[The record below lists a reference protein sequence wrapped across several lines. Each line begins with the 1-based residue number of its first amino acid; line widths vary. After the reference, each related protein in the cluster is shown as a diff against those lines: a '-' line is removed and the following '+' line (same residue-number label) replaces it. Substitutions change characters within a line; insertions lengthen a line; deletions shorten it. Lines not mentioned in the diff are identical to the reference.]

1 VSDPAARSLVEV
13 LRCRARLHGERR
25 AFTFLADGET
35 ESGHLTYAELDR
47 RARALGATLR
57 DAGAARERALLLF
70 PSGLDFVAA
79 FFGCLYAGVVA
90 VPAAPPHP
98 ARPGRCGPR
107 LEAIARD
114 AGARIVLTTEAIAG
128 MRPALTA
135 RAPELGGAW
144 WLTPGAP
151 APGAADGW
159 REPEVSAA
167 TLAFLQYTSGST
179 TQPKGVMVS
188 HGNLLHNLRFAAW
201 AAEDDGETV
210 SVSWLPVHHDMGL
223 IEGLLGPVFGG
234 YPAHLMAPAAFLQRP
249 VRWLQAISR
258 VRAVKSGGPNFAYD
272 LCVRRTTPEQ
282 RRDLD
287 LRSWRVAYN
296 GAEPIRA
303 DTLRRFFEAF
313 RPAGFRWA
321 SYYPVYGL
329 AEATLAVSS
338 ERRADPPA
346 ICRLGAAALAA
357 DRVADAPG
365 AGGVDLVACGRPP
378 ADTRLV
384 IADPATGHR
393 CGPDRVGEI
402 WVAGPSV
409 AQGYWRRPD
418 LTAET
423 FGARLA
429 GEDAGPFLRTG
440 DLGLQRDGR
449 LVVTGR
455 LKDLVIVRGKKHYP
469 QDLELSAETSHP
481 ALRPGGAAAFAVDDP
496 GGERV
501 VLVAEVE
508 PRHVPRD
515 GRAGPPRASHSA
527 DLAAAVAAVRQALS
541 EQHELQVHAVT
552 LIAPG
557 GLPKTTSGKQQRHAA
572 RAAWEAGTLPLVTE
586 WVRAG
591 ETEPAGRALRLTG

>member
-1 VSDPAARSLVEV
+1 MSEPADDSLVGL
-13 LRCRARLHGERR
+13 LRRRARLQGERR
-25 AFTFLADGET
+25 GFTFLADGET

-47 RARALGATLR
+47 RARALGATLQA
-57 DAGAARERALLLF
+57 AGAAGERALLLY
-70 PSGLDFVAA
+70 PSGLEFVAA

-114 AGARIVLTTEAIAG
+114 AGASIVLTTEAIAG
-128 MRPALTA
+128 MRAALTA

-144 WLTPGAP
+144 WLTVEAP
-151 APGAADGW
+151 ASGAAEEW
-159 REPEVSAA
+159 REPAVSGT

-179 TQPKGVMVS
+179 AEPKGVMVS
-188 HGNLLHNLRFAAW
+188 HGNLLHNLRFASW
-201 AAEDDGETV
+201 AAEDDAETV

-223 IEGLLGPVFGG
+223 IEGVLGPVFAG

-249 VRWLQAISR
+249 IRWLQAISR

-282 RRDLD
+282 RGALD

-313 RPAGFRWA
+313 RPAGFRWP

-338 ERRADPPA
+338 ERRADPPV
-346 ICRLGAAALAA
+346 ICWLGATALAA
-357 DRVADAPG
+357 DRVADAPV
-365 AGGVDLVACGRPP
+365 AGGVALVACGRPP
-378 ADTRLV
+378 ADTRVV
-384 IADPATGHR
+384 IADPETRRR

-402 WVAGPSV
+402 WIAGPSV

-429 GEDAGPFLRTG
+429 DGGDGPFLRTG
-440 DLGLQRDGR
+440 DLGFLHEGR

-455 LKDLVIVRGKKHYP
+455 LKDLIIVRGKKHYP

-481 ALRPGGAAAFAVDDP
+481 ALRPGGVAAFAVDDP

-508 PRHVPRD
+508 PRCVPRD
-515 GRAGPPRASHSA
+515 GLGGPQVSSSA
-527 DLAAAVAAVRQALS
+527 DLGSAIAAVRQALS
-541 EQHELQVHAVT
+541 ERHELQVHAVA

-557 GLPKTTSGKQQRHAA
+557 GLPKTTSGKQRRHAT
-572 RAAWEAGTLPLVTE
+572 RVAWEAGTLPLVTE

-591 ETEPAGRALRLTG
+591 DAEPALCVLRPAG